1 MVEIENQV
9 WQPLPGVKGVLIY
22 PFLRK
27 VDIISSNSFLVA
39 APGLLVLVDPGGLP
53 GQADTLLG
61 EIRTLLTEK
70 PRPVLVCLTH
80 VHLDHC
86 HQLLHHPGFRD
97 IPRMLVA
104 VQESGARALESR
116 DRAATIADLIHQEV
130 GTTRI
135 DIRLLLPCEGEGQR
149 DELLN
154 FAGTSLLTCLD
165 SLPLGGGLT
174 LQRQRLPLEGD
185 TMIEFFPAPGHSP
198 DSILI
203 RIGETLFLGDL
214 LFSTAPGVAGLKGW
228 DQKALLSTL
237 DRVIAL
243 LQKGGITLC
252 LPGHGRPLDTA
263 TTIRTLQ
270 SMKEEALRLE
280 GIESVNPEWARD
292 TAAYAGELMGE
303 VDRLFTVIAG
313 RLVYVAHVLDELEEA
328 GEAERFRGMID
339 SDLVDELLSDFNRF
353 SLDFHSGRVLEIH
366 LALKAN
372 QISQKLEKVFRGEVL
387 GSVLDLS
394 LVSRV
399 GRLLEDYTVT
409 FRGFRPQIDLAAT
422 DLTAAVGEVVAAV
435 TSPPYEEDGIIEAR
449 TEEEFSRA
457 LAVRIAYVNPFE
469 HLDIEFS
476 PGGDLPPAMMDRERF
491 GDTLLYILEKV
502 SVGGARSLHITTGG
516 KEDHVW
522 VKLQFP
528 ASSAFMEENVRRFA
542 ARSCSLS
549 NGNLSISATRGSTT
563 VLVLYPV
570 AGKGLDAPMC
580 EVSSGTGETESQGH
594 CTIAPS
600 GRIDAAS
607 APVLEEELSKAMEE
621 GHRRIVVNLSSVD
634 YMSSAGLRVLL
645 AAMKRLKKE
654 DGNLVLCAMKP
665 FVQEVFDLTGFSRIF
680 SICESE
686 EEATRLLGP

>member
-1 MVEIENQV
+1 MENQV
-9 WQPLPGVKGVLIY
+9 WQPLPGVEGVSIY

-27 VDIISSNSFLVA
+27 VDIISSNSYLVA
-39 APGLLVLVDPGGLP
+39 APGLIVLVDPGGLP
-53 GQADTLLG
+53 GQADALLREIGTL
-61 EIRTLLTEK
+61 ITEK

-86 HQLLHHPGFRD
+86 HQLLHHPGFRE

-104 VQESGARALESR
+104 VQESGARALEAH
-116 DRAATIADLIHQEV
+116 DRAATIADLIRQEV

-135 DIRLLLPCEGEGQR
+135 DIRLLPPGMGGEHR

-154 FAGTSLLTCLD
+154 FAGTSVITCLD

-174 LQRQRLPLEGD
+174 MPRQTLPLEGD
-185 TMIEFFPAPGHSP
+185 AAIEFLPAPGHSP
-198 DSILI
+198 DSICI

-243 LQKGGITLC
+243 LQKGCITLC
-252 LPGHGRPLDTA
+252 LPGHGRPLDAA
-263 TTIRTLQ
+263 TTVRTLQ
-270 SMKEEALRLE
+270 AMKKEASRLE
-280 GIESVNPEWARD
+280 GIESVNPEWAKD

-353 SLDFHSGRVLEIH
+353 SLDFHSGQLLDIH

-372 QISQKLEKVFRGEVL
+372 QISQKLERVFRGEVL

-409 FRGFRPQIDLAAT
+409 FRGFRPRIDLAAT
-422 DLTAAVGEVVAAV
+422 DLSAAVGGVVAAV
-435 TSPPYEEDGIIEAR
+435 SCPPYEEDGITEAR
-449 TEEEFSRA
+449 TEEEFARA

-476 PGGDLPPAMMDRERF
+476 PGGNLPPAMMDRERF
-491 GDTLLYILEKV
+491 GDMLLYLLEKV
-502 SVGGARSLHITTGG
+502 SVGGARSLHIATGG
-516 KEDHVW
+516 VKDRVW

-528 ASSAFMEENVRRFA
+528 VSSALMEENVRRFA
-542 ARSCSLS
+542 IRSCSLS
-549 NGNLSISATRGSTT
+549 NGACSVSSTRENTT
-563 VLVLYPV
+563 VLIEYPV
-570 AGKGLDAPMC
+570 AGQGQDAAMG
-580 EVSSGTGETESQGH
+580 EDTSGTETAISKGH
-594 CTIAPS
+594 LLIVPS
-600 GRIDAAS
+600 GRIDGAS
-607 APVLEEELSKAMEE
+607 APVLEGDISRAIDQ
-621 GHRRIVVNLSSVD
+621 GNRRIVMNLSSVD

-654 DGNLVLCAMKP
+654 NGNLVLCAMKP

-680 SICESE
+680 TICESE

>member
-1 MVEIENQV
+1 MENQV

-27 VDIISSNSFLVA
+27 VDIVSSNSFLVA
-39 APGLLVLVDPGGLP
+39 APGLIVLVDPGGLP
-53 GQADTLLG
+53 GQADALLG
-61 EIRTLLTEK
+61 EIRTLITEK

-86 HQLLHHPGFRD
+86 HQLLHHPGFRA
-97 IPRMLVA
+97 IPQMLVA
-104 VQESGARALESR
+104 VQESGARALEAH
-116 DRAATIADLIHQEV
+116 DRAATIADLIRQEV

-135 DIRLLLPCEGEGQR
+135 DIRLLPPGEGEGHR

-154 FAGTSLLTCLD
+154 FAGSSVITCLD
-165 SLPLGGGLT
+165 SLPLGGELT
-174 LQRQRLPLEGD
+174 IPRQTLPLEGD
-185 TMIEFFPAPGHSP
+185 TTIEFLPAPGHSP
-198 DSILI
+198 DSICI

-243 LQKGGITLC
+243 LHKGGITLC

-263 TTIRTLQ
+263 TTVRTLQ
-270 SMKEEALRLE
+270 AMKKEASRLE
-280 GIESVNPEWARD
+280 GIESVNPEWAKD

-313 RLVYVAHVLDELEEA
+313 RLVYVAHVLDELEEV

-339 SDLVDELLSDFNRF
+339 SDLVDEILSDFNRF
-353 SLDFHSGRVLEIH
+353 SLDYHSGQVLEIH

-372 QISQKLEKVFRGEVL
+372 QISQKLEKVFRGEML
-387 GSVLDLS
+387 ESVLDLS

-422 DLTAAVGEVVAAV
+422 DLSSAVGEVVAAV
-435 TSPPYEEDGIIEAR
+435 SCPPYEEEGIIEAR
-449 TEEEFSRA
+449 TEEEFARA

-469 HLDIEFS
+469 HIDIEFS
-476 PGGDLPPAMMDRERF
+476 PGRNLPPAMIDRERF

-502 SVGGARSLHITTGG
+502 SVGGARSLHISTGG
-516 KEDHVW
+516 TKDLIW

-528 ASSAFMEENVRRFA
+528 VSSAFMEENVRRFA

-549 NGNLSISATRGSTT
+549 NGRCSVSATRGSTT
-563 VLVLYPV
+563 VLIEYPV
-570 AGKGLDAPMC
+570 AGQGLEAAMGEDA
-580 EVSSGTGETESQGH
+580 SGTEETVSPGH
-594 CTIAPS
+594 RLIVPC

-607 APVLEEELSKAMEE
+607 APVLEGELSRVIDE
-621 GHRRIVVNLSSVD
+621 GNRRIVVNLSSVD

-645 AAMKRLKKE
+645 AAMKRLKKAE
-654 DGNLVLCAMKP
+654 GNLVLCAMKP
-665 FVQEVFDLTGFSRIF
+665 LVQEVFDLTGFSRIF
-680 SICESE
+680 AICESE
-686 EEATRLLGP
+686 EEAIRLLGP

>member
-1 MVEIENQV
+1 MVNQV
-9 WQPLPGVKGVLIY
+9 WQPLPGVGGVLIY

-27 VDIISSNSFLVA
+27 VDIVSSNSYLVA
-39 APGLLVLVDPGGLP
+39 APGLVVLVDPGGLP
-53 GQADTLLG
+53 GQADDLLREIETL
-61 EIRTLLTEK
+61 ITEK

-86 HQLLHHPGFRD
+86 HQLLHHPGFRA

-104 VQESGARALESR
+104 VQESGARALEAH
-116 DRAATIADLIHQEV
+116 DRAATIADLIRQEV

-135 DIRLLLPCEGEGQR
+135 DIRLLPPGVGGEHR

-154 FAGTSLLTCLD
+154 FAGTSVITCLD
-165 SLPLGGGLT
+165 SLSLGGGLT
-174 LQRQRLPLEGD
+174 MPRQTLPLEGD
-185 TMIEFFPAPGHSP
+185 ATIEFLPAPGHSP
-198 DSILI
+198 DSICI

-243 LQKGGITLC
+243 LQKGCITLC
-252 LPGHGRPLDTA
+252 LPGHGRPLDAA
-263 TTIRTLQ
+263 TTVRTLQ
-270 SMKEEALRLE
+270 EMKKEASRLE
-280 GIESVNPEWARD
+280 GIESVNPEWVKD

-313 RLVYVAHVLDELEEA
+313 RLVYVAHVLEELEEA

-353 SLDFHSGRVLEIH
+353 SLDFHSGQVLDIH

-372 QISQKLEKVFRGEVL
+372 QISQKLEKIYQGEML
-387 GSVLDLS
+387 SSVLDLS
-394 LVSRV
+394 LVRRV

-409 FRGFRPQIDLAAT
+409 FRGFRPRIEPGPT
-422 DLTAAVGEVVAAV
+422 DLSAVVREMVAAI
-435 TSPPYEEDGIIEAR
+435 SRPPYQEEGIIEAE
-449 TEEEFSRA
+449 TEEDFARA
-457 LAVRIAYVNPFE
+457 LALRIAYVNPFE
-469 HLDIEFS
+469 HLHIEYF
-476 PGGDLPPAMMDRERF
+476 PGENLPPGMVDRERF
-491 GDTLLYILEKV
+491 LDLLLYILEKISVAGV
-502 SVGGARSLHITTGG
+502 SSLQVATGG
-516 KEDHVW
+516 TNGRVF

-528 ASSAFMEENVRRFA
+528 VSSAFMEENVRRFV
-542 ARSCSLS
+542 ARGCTLS
-549 NGNLSISATRGSTT
+549 NGRCEISGTRENTT
-563 VLVLYPV
+563 VFMEYPALGSLQEGV
-570 AGKGLDAPMC
+570 RGDESSGKGEPIPAKHRLI
-580 EVSSGTGETESQGH
+580 V
-594 CTIAPS
+594 PS
-600 GRIDAAS
+600 GRIDGAS
-607 APVLEEELSKAMEE
+607 APVLEGELSRAIDE
-621 GHRRIVVNLSSVD
+621 GNRRIVVNLSAVD

-645 AAMKRLKKE
+645 AAMKRLKKA

-680 SICESE
+680 TICESE